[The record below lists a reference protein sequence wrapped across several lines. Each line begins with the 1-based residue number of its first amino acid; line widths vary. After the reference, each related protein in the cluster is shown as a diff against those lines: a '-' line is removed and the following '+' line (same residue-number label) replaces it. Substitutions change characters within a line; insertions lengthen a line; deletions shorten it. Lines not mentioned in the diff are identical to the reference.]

1 LAHHPAVAEDAFGV
15 PVIEPSQAAQ
25 AILAAVAERRQGCI
39 RPQNNQ
45 KLYISGGLI
54 DLNFISGALRNIL
67 SPLFFFFWISLAS

>member
-25 AILAAVAERRQGCI
+25 AILAAVAERRQLCI

-45 KLYISGGLI
+45 SC
-54 DLNFISGALRNIL
+54 
-67 SPLFFFFWISLAS
+67 ISLVA